1 MSILDGV
8 KNFLE
13 LVNEN
18 WTTIIVIIGLVI
30 AITKKA
36 TTYFNKSDEEKIAI
50 AKKQIQETMLKLIS
64 DAEQDYDEWKQ
75 AGSIKRAQVIDELFA
90 NYPILSKVTDQESL
104 IKWIDNTIDEA
115 LVTLRDIVE
124 ENKKQ
129 EVM

>member
-30 AITKKA
+30 AVTKKA
-36 TTYFNKSDEEKIAI
+36 INYFSKSDEEKIAI
-50 AKKQIQETMLKLIS
+50 AKKQIQETMLKLIT
-64 DAEQDYDEWKQ
+64 DAEQDYEEWKQ

-90 NYPILSKVTDQESL
+90 NYPILSKVTNQEDL
-104 IKWIDNTIDEA
+104 IKWIDDVIDES
-115 LVTLRDIVE
+115 LITLREIVE
-124 ENKKQ
+124 NNKQ
-129 EVM
+129 S

>member
-30 AITKKA
+30 AVTKKA
-36 TTYFNKSDEEKIAI
+36 INYFSKSDEEKIAI
-50 AKKQIQETMLKLIS
+50 AKKQIQETMLKLIT
-64 DAEQDYDEWKQ
+64 DAEQDYEEWKQ

-90 NYPILSKVTDQESL
+90 NYPILSKVTNQEDL
-104 IKWIDNTIDEA
+104 IKWIDDVIDEA
-115 LVTLRDIVE
+115 LVTLREIVE
-124 ENKKQ
+124 TNKQ
-129 EVM
+129 S

>member
-1 MSILDGV
+1 MSILDGI

-18 WTTIIVIIGLVI
+18 WTTIVVIIGLVI

-36 TTYFNKSDEEKIAI
+36 INYFNKSDDEKMII
-50 AKKQIQETMLKLIS
+50 AKKHIQETMLKLIS

-104 IKWIDNTIDEA
+104 IKWIDDTIDEA
-115 LVTLRDIVE
+115 LVTLREIVE
-124 ENKKQ
+124 TNKQ
-129 EVM
+129 S

>member
-30 AITKKA
+30 AVTKKA
-36 TTYFNKSDEEKIAI
+36 INYFSKSDEEKIAI

-64 DAEQDYDEWKQ
+64 DAEQDYEEWKQ

-90 NYPILSKVTDQESL
+90 NYPILSKVTNQEDL
-104 IKWIDNTIDEA
+104 IKWIDDVIDES
-115 LVTLRDIVE
+115 LITLREIVE
-124 ENKKQ
+124 NNKQ
-129 EVM
+129 